1 MRCCILHLESCP
13 PGTPNPHHFPLGKL
27 APVLLLDL
35 EKFEALSSLG
45 YDVQPSH
52 IHGHV
57 MLCPKSPVSFHGVI
71 LALCLYRTWHN
82 CSAISFQFTSYA

>member
-1 MRCCILHLESCP
+1 M
-13 PGTPNPHHFPLGKL
+13 
-27 APVLLLDL
+27 LLLDL

-57 MLCPKSPVSFHGVI
+57 MLCVQSPQSAFMESSLLSVSIGPGTTALPSLFSSPVMHRLICSGQVI
-71 LALCLYRTWHN
+71 LSVLTKA
-82 CSAISFQFTSYA
+82 